1 MRLSAVA
8 FCMILTT
15 IFLSGCGQEG
25 HVAAVDQRGSNF
37 YGKNGVLPLG
47 SSPVMQTLGFFS
59 NATEQKAE
67 AVSVASRDLPAPTA
81 QPTQSAKSWQWPVN
95 GPVTETFGQKSAGIA
110 NEGIVISA
118 PEGTPIKAAQAG
130 EVAFVGKDTK
140 TYGNIVIVR
149 HPSGEMTSYAHAKE
163 IIVAKGTQVNAGAT
177 LGYVGKSGSAKA
189 PQLHFAMRQGGTSV
203 DPMIKLP
210 HQIALN

>member
-15 IFLSGCGQEG
+15 IFLSGCGQES
-25 HVAAVDQRGSNF
+25 HVAAIDQRGGNF
-37 YGKNGVLPLG
+37 YGKNGVTTLG
-47 SSPVMQTLGFFS
+47 SAPVMRSLGFFS

-67 AVSVASRDLPAPTA
+67 TVSVASRDLPAPSA

-95 GPVTETFGQKSAGIA
+95 GPVTETFGQKSAGIV

-130 EVAFVGKDTK
+130 EVAFVGRDTK
-140 TYGNIVIVR
+140 TYGNIAIVR

-163 IIVAKGTQVNAGAT
+163 IIVAKGAQVGAGAI
-177 LGYVGKSGSAKA
+177 LGYVGQTGSAKL
-189 PQLHFAMRQGGTSV
+189 PQLHFALRQGGTSV

-210 HQIALN
+210 HQVASN